1 MNLEKIRE
9 ELLRKRAEILKNLS
23 NHNDEE
29 LNEKSGVEDT
39 ADTVTSEL
47 DRETLYKLS
56 QAEKETLFLIDLALK
71 KIESGTYGVCEE
83 CGEPI
88 GEKRLEA
95 IPWVRLCIKCS
106 ENEETLKSFANRNNE
121 DIQYYHIIP
130 DQSFVPDEEDNKNI
144 SG

>member
-23 NHNDEE
+23 NHKDEE

-56 QAEKETLFLIDLALK
+56 QAEKETLFLIDLALR

-106 ENEETLKSFANRNNE
+106 ENEETIKSFANRNNE